1 MGESVA
7 EHREIICFLA
17 SKILF
22 IKFFFVCLFVH
33 PLHNKASNKNF
44 SLPHQLLRFLIL
56 YFYKVKR
63 PYMDHL
69 CPFIHHPQ
77 KRNKM
82 SEELVVEQNENRRSS
97 PGSYQKK
104 DLNLLTKK
112 LLLMKGRS
120 SSQVSI

>member
-1 MGESVA
+1 
-7 EHREIICFLA
+7 
-17 SKILF
+17 
-22 IKFFFVCLFVH
+22 
-33 PLHNKASNKNF
+33 
-44 SLPHQLLRFLIL
+44 
-56 YFYKVKR
+56 
-63 PYMDHL
+63 MDHL

>member
-1 MGESVA
+1 
-7 EHREIICFLA
+7 
-17 SKILF
+17 
-22 IKFFFVCLFVH
+22 
-33 PLHNKASNKNF
+33 
-44 SLPHQLLRFLIL
+44 
-56 YFYKVKR
+56 
-63 PYMDHL
+63 MDHL

-82 SEELVVEQNENRRSS
+82 SEEELVVEQNENRRSS